1 MYEGVEGLKLT
12 KKTNRKSRGWD
23 GEVLC
28 EILSMVGVWIYS
40 TTSHFFLHD
49 LKFLL
54 QIFLSVLFCKYL
66 QDTEAVINGD
76 YLTFTNYGKFAS
88 KAILLKLW
96 DVSVVGSS
104 REESGW

>member
-1 MYEGVEGLKLT
+1 MDIFYNFT
-12 KKTNRKSRGWD
+12 F
-23 GEVLC
+23 
-28 EILSMVGVWIYS
+28 
-40 TTSHFFLHD
+40 FFLRD

-96 DVSVVGSS
+96 DVSVVGCS